1 MSFLAQAS
9 TEETKTPDNATEGNE
24 QVVEGVQDVAE
35 AVDSESGFISQF
47 LDSGALGLLLDG
59 GFFMWP
65 ILILGIIA
73 IAVIIERY
81 RSLRML
87 NNDDE
92 GLRQQVLDLLTQDR
106 VEDAMN
112 LCDSQRGPVAA
123 VLSNGLRKYLVLRRL
138 GHDPAKIEE
147 QVIQSMESYSVHI
160 VAALE
165 RHLPILATISSVAPM
180 IGFLGTVQGMIVSF
194 TNIVEMMG
202 EQNIVEAAA
211 SGIKVALLTTC
222 FGLIVGIP
230 AFIGFNYFSS
240 IINRFVL
247 EVESTAT
254 ELVEI
259 VTTLEPNNRPGRITL
274 ISRVGAA
281 NIRETLPPLIAAVRE
296 AGRVVTWVCD
306 PMHGNTTLTD
316 TGLKT
321 RNYDLI
327 LEELAAAFEIH
338 QEQGGHLGG
347 VHFEL
352 TGDDVTECTGGPQEL
367 SEADLSRSYET
378 YCDPRLNY
386 AQSLELAL
394 RIAQR
399 LQTLRAAQS

>member
-1 MSFLAQAS
+1 MEPKDLNS
-9 TEETKTPDNATEGNE
+9 
-24 QVVEGVQDVAE
+24 
-35 AVDSESGFISQF
+35 SESNSSQESNVTESKATGP
-47 LDSGALGLLLDG
+47 DTQVEEVVSEPTWHDGVMQEGALGMLLEG
-59 GFFMWP
+59 GAFMWP
-65 ILILGIIA
+65 ILILGIEA

-81 RSLRML
+81 RSLKML
-87 NNDDE
+87 NKDDE

-123 VLSNGLRKYLVLRRL
+123 VLANGLRKYLVLRRL

-194 TNIVEMMG
+194 ANIVEMMG
-202 EQNIVEAAA
+202 EVNIVEAAA
-211 SGIKVALLTTC
+211 GGIQVALLTTC

-230 AFIGFNYFSS
+230 AFLGFNYFSS

-259 VTTLEPNNRPGRITL
+259 VTLQLTL
-274 ISRVGAA
+274 A
-281 NIRETLPPLIAAVRE
+281 
-296 AGRVVTWVCD
+296 
-306 PMHGNTTLTD
+306 
-316 TGLKT
+316 
-321 RNYDLI
+321 
-327 LEELAAAFEIH
+327 
-338 QEQGGHLGG
+338 Q
-347 VHFEL
+347 
-352 TGDDVTECTGGPQEL
+352 
-367 SEADLSRSYET
+367 SEANKEQASTST
-378 YCDPRLNY
+378 V
-386 AQSLELAL
+386 
-394 RIAQR
+394 
-399 LQTLRAAQS
+399 

>member
-24 QVVEGVQDVAE
+24 QVVDGVQDVAE

-47 LDSGALGLLLDG
+47 FDSGALGLLLDG

-194 TNIVEMMG
+194 ANIVEMMG

-259 VTTLEPNNRPGRITL
+259 VTLQLTL
-274 ISRVGAA
+274 
-281 NIRETLPPLIAAVRE
+281 
-296 AGRVVTWVCD
+296 
-306 PMHGNTTLTD
+306 
-316 TGLKT
+316 
-321 RNYDLI
+321 
-327 LEELAAAFEIH
+327 
-338 QEQGGHLGG
+338 
-347 VHFEL
+347 
-352 TGDDVTECTGGPQEL
+352 
-367 SEADLSRSYET
+367 
-378 YCDPRLNY
+378 
-386 AQSLELAL
+386 AQSPESQAEGETTS
-394 RIAQR
+394 A
-399 LQTLRAAQS
+399 

>member
-1 MSFLAQAS
+1 MLFLAQAS
-9 TEETKTPDNATEGNE
+9 PDNSDTTDANS
-24 QVVEGVQDVAE
+24 QPVAE
-35 AVDSESGFISQF
+35 DSEASAENAENASEAVAESAADPGFISQF
-47 LDSGALGLLLDG
+47 FDSGALGLLLEG

-65 ILILGIIA
+65 ILILGIVA

-81 RSLRML
+81 RSLKML

-123 VLSNGLRKYLVLRRL
+123 VLANGLRKYLVLRRL

-194 TNIVEMMG
+194 ANIVEMMG
-202 EQNIVEAAA
+202 EVNIVEAAA
-211 SGIKVALLTTC
+211 GGIQVALLTTC

-230 AFIGFNYFSS
+230 AFLGFNYFSS

-259 VTTLEPNNRPGRITL
+259 VTLQLTL
-274 ISRVGAA
+274 A
-281 NIRETLPPLIAAVRE
+281 
-296 AGRVVTWVCD
+296 
-306 PMHGNTTLTD
+306 
-316 TGLKT
+316 
-321 RNYDLI
+321 
-327 LEELAAAFEIH
+327 
-338 QEQGGHLGG
+338 Q
-347 VHFEL
+347 
-352 TGDDVTECTGGPQEL
+352 
-367 SEADLSRSYET
+367 SEAKKEQASTST
-378 YCDPRLNY
+378 V
-386 AQSLELAL
+386 
-394 RIAQR
+394 
-399 LQTLRAAQS
+399 

>member
-1 MSFLAQAS
+1 MLSLAQAS
-9 TEETKTPDNATEGNE
+9 PDNSDTPDTNSQPTAEGAEAPAENAENASE
-24 QVVEGVQDVAE
+24 AVAE
-35 AVDSESGFISQF
+35 AAAEQGFISQF
-47 LDSGALGLLLDG
+47 FDSGALGLLLEG

-65 ILILGIIA
+65 VLILGIVA

-81 RSLRML
+81 RSLKML

-123 VLSNGLRKYLVLRRL
+123 VLANGLRKYLVLRRL

-194 TNIVEMMG
+194 ANIVEMMG
-202 EQNIVEAAA
+202 EVNIVEAAA
-211 SGIKVALLTTC
+211 GGIQVALLTTC

-230 AFIGFNYFSS
+230 AFLGFNYFSS

-259 VTTLEPNNRPGRITL
+259 VTLQLTL
-274 ISRVGAA
+274 A
-281 NIRETLPPLIAAVRE
+281 
-296 AGRVVTWVCD
+296 
-306 PMHGNTTLTD
+306 
-316 TGLKT
+316 
-321 RNYDLI
+321 
-327 LEELAAAFEIH
+327 
-338 QEQGGHLGG
+338 Q
-347 VHFEL
+347 
-352 TGDDVTECTGGPQEL
+352 
-367 SEADLSRSYET
+367 SEAKKEQASTST
-378 YCDPRLNY
+378 V
-386 AQSLELAL
+386 
-394 RIAQR
+394 
-399 LQTLRAAQS
+399 

>member
-1 MSFLAQAS
+1 MLFLAQAS
-9 TEETKTPDNATEGNE
+9 PENPDTPDTNTANAAQTAA
-24 QVVEGVQDVAE
+24 DTADAAAE
-35 AVDSESGFISQF
+35 TAANAVDAEPGFIAQF
-47 LDSGALGLLLDG
+47 FDSGALGLLLEG

-65 ILILGIIA
+65 ILILGIVA

-81 RSLRML
+81 RSLKML

-123 VLSNGLRKYLVLRRL
+123 VLANGLRKYLVLRRL
-138 GHDPAKIEE
+138 GHDPAKIQE

-194 TNIVEMMG
+194 ANIVEMMG
-202 EQNIVEAAA
+202 EVNIVEAAA
-211 SGIKVALLTTC
+211 GGIQVALLTTC

-230 AFIGFNYFSS
+230 AFLGFNYFSS

-254 ELVEI
+254 ELVE
-259 VTTLEPNNRPGRITL
+259 
-274 ISRVGAA
+274 
-281 NIRETLPPLIAAVRE
+281 
-296 AGRVVTWVCD
+296 VVTLQ
-306 PMHGNTTLTD
+306 MTL
-316 TGLKT
+316 
-321 RNYDLI
+321 
-327 LEELAAAFEIH
+327 A
-338 QEQGGHLGG
+338 Q
-347 VHFEL
+347 
-352 TGDDVTECTGGPQEL
+352 
-367 SEADLSRSYET
+367 SEARKEEASTS
-378 YCDPRLNY
+378 
-386 AQSLELAL
+386 
-394 RIAQR
+394 
-399 LQTLRAAQS
+399 

>member
-1 MSFLAQAS
+1 MFFLAQAS

-24 QVVEGVQDVAE
+24 QVVDGVQDAAE
-35 AVDSESGFISQF
+35 AVVSEPGFISQF
-47 LDSGALGLLLDG
+47 FDSGALGLLLDG

-147 QVIQSMESYSVHI
+147 QVVQSMESYSVHI

-194 TNIVEMMG
+194 SNIVEMMG

-211 SGIKVALLTTC
+211 SGIQVALLTTC

-259 VTTLEPNNRPGRITL
+259 VTLQLTL
-274 ISRVGAA
+274 
-281 NIRETLPPLIAAVRE
+281 
-296 AGRVVTWVCD
+296 
-306 PMHGNTTLTD
+306 
-316 TGLKT
+316 
-321 RNYDLI
+321 
-327 LEELAAAFEIH
+327 
-338 QEQGGHLGG
+338 
-347 VHFEL
+347 
-352 TGDDVTECTGGPQEL
+352 
-367 SEADLSRSYET
+367 
-378 YCDPRLNY
+378 
-386 AQSLELAL
+386 AQSAESQAEGETTS
-394 RIAQR
+394 A
-399 LQTLRAAQS
+399 

>member
-1 MSFLAQAS
+1 MLFLAQAS
-9 TEETKTPDNATEGNE
+9 PENPDTPDANTANAADTA
-24 QVVEGVQDVAE
+24 DAAAE
-35 AVDSESGFISQF
+35 TAANAEPGFIAQF
-47 LDSGALGLLLDG
+47 FDSGALGLLLEG

-65 ILILGIIA
+65 ILILGIVA

-81 RSLRML
+81 RSLKML

-123 VLSNGLRKYLVLRRL
+123 VLANGLRKYLVLRRL
-138 GHDPAKIEE
+138 GHDPAKIQE

-194 TNIVEMMG
+194 ANIVEMMG
-202 EQNIVEAAA
+202 EVNIVEAAA
-211 SGIKVALLTTC
+211 GGIQVALLTTC

-230 AFIGFNYFSS
+230 AFLGFNYFSS

-254 ELVEI
+254 ELVE
-259 VTTLEPNNRPGRITL
+259 
-274 ISRVGAA
+274 
-281 NIRETLPPLIAAVRE
+281 
-296 AGRVVTWVCD
+296 VVTLQ
-306 PMHGNTTLTD
+306 MTL
-316 TGLKT
+316 
-321 RNYDLI
+321 
-327 LEELAAAFEIH
+327 A
-338 QEQGGHLGG
+338 Q
-347 VHFEL
+347 
-352 TGDDVTECTGGPQEL
+352 
-367 SEADLSRSYET
+367 SEARKEEASTS
-378 YCDPRLNY
+378 
-386 AQSLELAL
+386 
-394 RIAQR
+394 
-399 LQTLRAAQS
+399 

>member
-9 TEETKTPDNATEGNE
+9 TEETETPDNATEGNE
-24 QVVEGVQDVAE
+24 QVVDGVQEVAE
-35 AVDSESGFISQF
+35 TVDSESGFISQF
-47 LDSGALGLLLDG
+47 FDSGALGLLLDG

-147 QVIQSMESYSVHI
+147 QVVQSMESYSVHI

-194 TNIVEMMG
+194 ANIVEMMG

-222 FGLIVGIP
+222 FGLSVGIP

-259 VTTLEPNNRPGRITL
+259 VTLQLTL
-274 ISRVGAA
+274 
-281 NIRETLPPLIAAVRE
+281 
-296 AGRVVTWVCD
+296 
-306 PMHGNTTLTD
+306 
-316 TGLKT
+316 
-321 RNYDLI
+321 
-327 LEELAAAFEIH
+327 
-338 QEQGGHLGG
+338 
-347 VHFEL
+347 
-352 TGDDVTECTGGPQEL
+352 
-367 SEADLSRSYET
+367 
-378 YCDPRLNY
+378 
-386 AQSLELAL
+386 AQSAKSQAEGETTSA
-394 RIAQR
+394 
-399 LQTLRAAQS
+399 

>member
-1 MSFLAQAS
+1 MLSLAQAS
-9 TEETKTPDNATEGNE
+9 PDNSDTPDANPQPTAEGSEASAENLENASEA
-24 QVVEGVQDVAE
+24 VAE
-35 AVDSESGFISQF
+35 AAAEQGFISQF
-47 LDSGALGLLLDG
+47 FDSGALGLLLEG

-65 ILILGIIA
+65 ILILGIVA

-81 RSLRML
+81 RSLKML
-87 NNDDE
+87 NNDDD

-123 VLSNGLRKYLVLRRL
+123 VLANGLRKYLVLRRL

-194 TNIVEMMG
+194 ANIVEMMG
-202 EQNIVEAAA
+202 EVNIVEAAA
-211 SGIKVALLTTC
+211 GGIQVALLTTC

-230 AFIGFNYFSS
+230 AFLGFNYFSS

-259 VTTLEPNNRPGRITL
+259 VTLQLTL
-274 ISRVGAA
+274 A
-281 NIRETLPPLIAAVRE
+281 
-296 AGRVVTWVCD
+296 
-306 PMHGNTTLTD
+306 
-316 TGLKT
+316 
-321 RNYDLI
+321 
-327 LEELAAAFEIH
+327 
-338 QEQGGHLGG
+338 Q
-347 VHFEL
+347 
-352 TGDDVTECTGGPQEL
+352 
-367 SEADLSRSYET
+367 SEAKKEQASTST
-378 YCDPRLNY
+378 V
-386 AQSLELAL
+386 
-394 RIAQR
+394 
-399 LQTLRAAQS
+399 

>member
-24 QVVEGVQDVAE
+24 QVVDGVQDVAE

-47 LDSGALGLLLDG
+47 FDSGALGLLLDG

-259 VTTLEPNNRPGRITL
+259 VTLQLTL
-274 ISRVGAA
+274 
-281 NIRETLPPLIAAVRE
+281 
-296 AGRVVTWVCD
+296 
-306 PMHGNTTLTD
+306 
-316 TGLKT
+316 
-321 RNYDLI
+321 
-327 LEELAAAFEIH
+327 
-338 QEQGGHLGG
+338 
-347 VHFEL
+347 
-352 TGDDVTECTGGPQEL
+352 
-367 SEADLSRSYET
+367 
-378 YCDPRLNY
+378 
-386 AQSLELAL
+386 AQSAESQAEGETTS
-394 RIAQR
+394 A
-399 LQTLRAAQS
+399 

>member
-1 MSFLAQAS
+1 MLSLAQAS
-9 TEETKTPDNATEGNE
+9 PDNSDTPDANSQPTAEGSEASADNAENASE
-24 QVVEGVQDVAE
+24 AVAE
-35 AVDSESGFISQF
+35 AAAEQGFISQF
-47 LDSGALGLLLDG
+47 FDSGALGLLLEG

-65 ILILGIIA
+65 ILILGIVA

-81 RSLRML
+81 RSLKML

-123 VLSNGLRKYLVLRRL
+123 VLANGLRKYLVLRRL

-194 TNIVEMMG
+194 ANIVEMMG
-202 EQNIVEAAA
+202 EVNIVEAAA
-211 SGIKVALLTTC
+211 GGIQVALLTTC

-230 AFIGFNYFSS
+230 AFLGFNYFSS

-259 VTTLEPNNRPGRITL
+259 VTLQLTL
-274 ISRVGAA
+274 A
-281 NIRETLPPLIAAVRE
+281 
-296 AGRVVTWVCD
+296 
-306 PMHGNTTLTD
+306 
-316 TGLKT
+316 
-321 RNYDLI
+321 
-327 LEELAAAFEIH
+327 
-338 QEQGGHLGG
+338 Q
-347 VHFEL
+347 
-352 TGDDVTECTGGPQEL
+352 
-367 SEADLSRSYET
+367 SEAKKEQASTST
-378 YCDPRLNY
+378 V
-386 AQSLELAL
+386 
-394 RIAQR
+394 
-399 LQTLRAAQS
+399 

>member
-1 MSFLAQAS
+1 MLSLAQAS
-9 TEETKTPDNATEGNE
+9 PDNSDTPDANSQPTAEDAEASAENAENASE
-24 QVVEGVQDVAE
+24 AVAE
-35 AVDSESGFISQF
+35 VAADPGFISQF
-47 LDSGALGLLLDG
+47 FDSGALGLLLEG

-65 ILILGIIA
+65 ILILGIVA

-81 RSLRML
+81 RSLKML

-123 VLSNGLRKYLVLRRL
+123 VLANGLRKYLVLRRL

-194 TNIVEMMG
+194 ANIVEMMG
-202 EQNIVEAAA
+202 EVNIVEAAA
-211 SGIKVALLTTC
+211 GGIQVALLTTC

-230 AFIGFNYFSS
+230 AFLGFNYFSS

-259 VTTLEPNNRPGRITL
+259 VTLQLTL
-274 ISRVGAA
+274 A
-281 NIRETLPPLIAAVRE
+281 
-296 AGRVVTWVCD
+296 
-306 PMHGNTTLTD
+306 
-316 TGLKT
+316 
-321 RNYDLI
+321 
-327 LEELAAAFEIH
+327 
-338 QEQGGHLGG
+338 Q
-347 VHFEL
+347 
-352 TGDDVTECTGGPQEL
+352 
-367 SEADLSRSYET
+367 SEAKKEQASTST
-378 YCDPRLNY
+378 V
-386 AQSLELAL
+386 
-394 RIAQR
+394 
-399 LQTLRAAQS
+399 

>member
-24 QVVEGVQDVAE
+24 QVVDGVQNVAE

-47 LDSGALGLLLDG
+47 FDSGALGLLLDG

-65 ILILGIIA
+65 ILFLGIIA

-194 TNIVEMMG
+194 SNIVEMMG

-259 VTTLEPNNRPGRITL
+259 VTLQLTL
-274 ISRVGAA
+274 
-281 NIRETLPPLIAAVRE
+281 
-296 AGRVVTWVCD
+296 
-306 PMHGNTTLTD
+306 
-316 TGLKT
+316 
-321 RNYDLI
+321 
-327 LEELAAAFEIH
+327 
-338 QEQGGHLGG
+338 
-347 VHFEL
+347 
-352 TGDDVTECTGGPQEL
+352 
-367 SEADLSRSYET
+367 
-378 YCDPRLNY
+378 
-386 AQSLELAL
+386 AQSAESQAEGETTS
-394 RIAQR
+394 A
-399 LQTLRAAQS
+399 

>member
-1 MSFLAQAS
+1 MLSLAQAS
-9 TEETKTPDNATEGNE
+9 PDNSDTPDANSQPTTEGSEASAENAE
-24 QVVEGVQDVAE
+24 NASEAVAE
-35 AVDSESGFISQF
+35 AAAEQGFISQF
-47 LDSGALGLLLDG
+47 FDSGALGLLLEG

-65 ILILGIIA
+65 ILILGIVA

-81 RSLRML
+81 RSLKML

-123 VLSNGLRKYLVLRRL
+123 VLANGLRKYLVLRRL

-194 TNIVEMMG
+194 ANIVEMMG
-202 EQNIVEAAA
+202 EVNIVEAAA
-211 SGIKVALLTTC
+211 GGIQVALLTTC

-230 AFIGFNYFSS
+230 AFLGFNYFSS

-259 VTTLEPNNRPGRITL
+259 VTLQLTL
-274 ISRVGAA
+274 A
-281 NIRETLPPLIAAVRE
+281 
-296 AGRVVTWVCD
+296 
-306 PMHGNTTLTD
+306 
-316 TGLKT
+316 
-321 RNYDLI
+321 
-327 LEELAAAFEIH
+327 
-338 QEQGGHLGG
+338 Q
-347 VHFEL
+347 
-352 TGDDVTECTGGPQEL
+352 
-367 SEADLSRSYET
+367 SEAKKEQASTST
-378 YCDPRLNY
+378 V
-386 AQSLELAL
+386 
-394 RIAQR
+394 
-399 LQTLRAAQS
+399 

>member
-1 MSFLAQAS
+1 MLSLAQAS
-9 TEETKTPDNATEGNE
+9 PDNSDTPDANSQPTTEGSEASAENAE
-24 QVVEGVQDVAE
+24 NASEAVAE
-35 AVDSESGFISQF
+35 AAAEQGFISQF
-47 LDSGALGLLLDG
+47 FDSGALGLLLEG

-65 ILILGIIA
+65 ILILGIVA

-81 RSLRML
+81 RSLKML

-123 VLSNGLRKYLVLRRL
+123 VLANGLRKYLVLRRL
-138 GHDPAKIEE
+138 GHDPTKIEE

-194 TNIVEMMG
+194 ANIVEMMG
-202 EQNIVEAAA
+202 EVNIVEAAA
-211 SGIKVALLTTC
+211 GGIQVALLTTC

-230 AFIGFNYFSS
+230 AFLGFNYFSS

-259 VTTLEPNNRPGRITL
+259 VTLQLTL
-274 ISRVGAA
+274 A
-281 NIRETLPPLIAAVRE
+281 
-296 AGRVVTWVCD
+296 
-306 PMHGNTTLTD
+306 
-316 TGLKT
+316 
-321 RNYDLI
+321 
-327 LEELAAAFEIH
+327 
-338 QEQGGHLGG
+338 Q
-347 VHFEL
+347 
-352 TGDDVTECTGGPQEL
+352 
-367 SEADLSRSYET
+367 SEAKKEQASTST
-378 YCDPRLNY
+378 V
-386 AQSLELAL
+386 
-394 RIAQR
+394 
-399 LQTLRAAQS
+399 

>member
-1 MSFLAQAS
+1 MFFLAQAS
-9 TEETKTPDNATEGNE
+9 TEETKAPDNATEGNE
-24 QVVEGVQDVAE
+24 QVVDGVQDAAE
-35 AVDSESGFISQF
+35 AVVSEPGFISQF
-47 LDSGALGLLLDG
+47 FDSGALGLLLDG

-147 QVIQSMESYSVHI
+147 QVVQSMESYSVHI

-194 TNIVEMMG
+194 ANIVEMMG

-211 SGIKVALLTTC
+211 SGIMVALLTTC

-259 VTTLEPNNRPGRITL
+259 VTLQLTL
-274 ISRVGAA
+274 
-281 NIRETLPPLIAAVRE
+281 
-296 AGRVVTWVCD
+296 
-306 PMHGNTTLTD
+306 
-316 TGLKT
+316 
-321 RNYDLI
+321 
-327 LEELAAAFEIH
+327 
-338 QEQGGHLGG
+338 
-347 VHFEL
+347 
-352 TGDDVTECTGGPQEL
+352 
-367 SEADLSRSYET
+367 
-378 YCDPRLNY
+378 
-386 AQSLELAL
+386 AQSAESQAEGETTS
-394 RIAQR
+394 A
-399 LQTLRAAQS
+399 